1 MFYLAQKLQF
11 LFKTLHFIFKQ
22 KKLSFVSKK
31 NNNDFNLTQLFNL
44 LHI

>member
-1 MFYLAQKLQF
+1 VFYKKLQF